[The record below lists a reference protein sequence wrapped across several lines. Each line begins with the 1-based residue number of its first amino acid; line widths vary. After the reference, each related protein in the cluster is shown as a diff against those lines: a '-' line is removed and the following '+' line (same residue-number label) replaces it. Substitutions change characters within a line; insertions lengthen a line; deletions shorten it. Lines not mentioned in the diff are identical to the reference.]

1 MGIIGKA
8 VKGVGGVIVRAF
20 RTVEHSTNATV
31 YWIRDGARDT
41 TTELRTF
48 GRDFFTSLKRI
59 DKKKAPWI
67 LYFIGFM
74 SLVVATMY
82 LMRLFDHFP
91 TLREEMSFGRQLFTI
106 VVGGFLFGQY
116 VFHVMAVFKLSSG
129 MKIAWASMMRTSI
142 SYIFLMIVTESNISS
157 YLPIRVVTYESWI
170 LVAVMLL
177 VILLMFLGKV
187 REFYTPAYLDEIPI
201 SHWLQYIAYRGP
213 LKKAVPASINAPEMT
228 KIGHDIDRRNKTD
241 MRVYP
246 TMIFAI
252 LAIYTAIAFYRL
264 FFMEGVTRD
273 NMISVVMA
281 GAGLVFA
288 IMYVLV
294 TRAYRH
300 NKRDVDLGTD
310 VCEFLE
316 NAVDDGKSNPHIW
329 KMRAEIGTN
338 IKQKVMFLTNFVVL
352 LPAALGV
359 LVYVRGYTDEPETLA
374 LSMMTASFILSSLL
388 ILANINYS
396 KNHERRFIR
405 FSDAT
410 VEFFESVG
418 IAMEGYDKVIG
429 GRNVKLLTFMSIAT
443 LGLFLIPWMC
453 ISMRD
458 FNRHIDQQWN
468 FENNLTEALGLMVQK
483 VRGAGA
489 EAD

>member
-8 VKGVGGVIVRAF
+8 VRSVGGAIVKAF
-20 RTVEHSTNATV
+20 KTVEHSTNATV

-41 TTELRTF
+41 RTELRTF

-59 DKKKAPWI
+59 DRKKAPWI

-91 TLREEMSFGRQLFTI
+91 TLREEMSFGRQLFMI
-106 VVGGFLFGQY
+106 IVGGFLFGQY
-116 VFHVMAVFKLSSG
+116 IFHVIAVFKLSSG
-129 MKIAWASMMRTSI
+129 MKIAWASMMRTSL
-142 SYIFLMIVTESNISS
+142 SYIFLMIITESNISS

-177 VILLMFLGKV
+177 VILLMFLGSV
-187 REFYTPAYLDEIPI
+187 REFYTPAYLDKIPI

-213 LKKAVPASINAPEMT
+213 LKKAMPASIDMPGMT

-264 FFMEGVTRD
+264 FFMAGATRD

-300 NKRDVDLGTD
+300 NKRDVATGTD

-316 NAVDDGKSNPHIW
+316 NAVDDGPSNPLIW
-329 KMRAEIGTN
+329 AIRAEIGTN
-338 IKQKVMFLTNFVVL
+338 IKQKVIFLTNFVAL
-352 LPAALGV
+352 LPAAIGV
-359 LVYVRGYTDEPETLA
+359 LVYVRGYTDDPETLA
-374 LSMMTASFILSSLL
+374 LSLMTLSFVLSSLL

-396 KNHERRFIR
+396 KNHERRYIR
-405 FSDAT
+405 FSNAM
-410 VEFFESVG
+410 VAFFESVG
-418 IAMEGYDKVIG
+418 IAMVGYDKVIG
-429 GRNVKLLTFMSIAT
+429 GRNVKLLTILSLAS
-443 LGLFLIPWMC
+443 LGLFLIPWLC

-468 FENNLTEALGLMVQK
+468 FENNLSEALGLMAQK
-483 VRGAGA
+483 MGISSESSA
-489 EAD
+489 

>member
-1 MGIIGKA
+1 MGIVGKA
-8 VKGVGGVIVRAF
+8 ARLIGGAIVKAF
-20 RTVEHSTNATV
+20 RTVEHTTNATV

-41 TTELRTF
+41 GTELRTF
-48 GRDFFTSLKRI
+48 GKDFFISLKEI
-59 DKKKAPWI
+59 DKKRAPWI

-91 TLREEMSFGRQLFTI
+91 TLREEMSFGRQVFMI
-106 VVGGFLFGQY
+106 VIGGFLFGQY
-116 VFHVMAVFKLSSG
+116 IFHVIAVFKLSSG
-129 MKIAWASMMRTSI
+129 MKIAWASMMRTSL
-142 SYIFLMIVTESNISS
+142 SYIFLMVITESNISS

-170 LVAVMLL
+170 LVGVMLL

-213 LKKAVPASINAPEMT
+213 LKKAMPVSIDAPEMT

-246 TMIFAI
+246 SMIFAI

-264 FFMEGVTRD
+264 FFMEGATRD

-300 NKRDVDLGTD
+300 NKRDVATATD

-316 NAVDDGKSNPHIW
+316 GAVEDGKSNPLIW
-329 KMRAEIGTN
+329 AMRAEIGTN
-338 IKQKVMFLTNFVVL
+338 IKQKVIFLANFVAL

-359 LVYVRGYTDEPETLA
+359 LVYVRGYTDNPETLA

-388 ILANINYS
+388 ILVNINYS
-396 KNHERRFIR
+396 KNHERRYIR
-405 FSDAT
+405 FSNAT
-410 VEFFESVG
+410 VAFFESAG
-418 IAMEGYDKVIG
+418 IAMVGYDKVIG
-429 GRNVKLLTFMSIAT
+429 GRNVKLLTVLSIAT
-443 LGLFLIPWMC
+443 LGLFLIPWLC

-468 FENNLTEALGLMVQK
+468 FENNLSEALGLLIQK
-483 VRGAGA
+483 IRAT
-489 EAD
+489 EERSS

>member
-8 VKGVGGVIVRAF
+8 VRSVGGAIVKAF
-20 RTVEHSTNATV
+20 KTVEHSTNATV

-41 TTELRTF
+41 RTELRTF

-59 DKKKAPWI
+59 DRKKAPWI

-91 TLREEMSFGRQLFTI
+91 TLREEMSFGRQLFMI
-106 VVGGFLFGQY
+106 IVGGFLFGQY
-116 VFHVMAVFKLSSG
+116 IFHVIAVFKLSSG
-129 MKIAWASMMRTSI
+129 MKIAWASMMRTSL
-142 SYIFLMIVTESNISS
+142 SYIFLMIITESNISS

-177 VILLMFLGKV
+177 VILLMFLGSV
-187 REFYTPAYLDEIPI
+187 REFYTPAYLDKIPI

-213 LKKAVPASINAPEMT
+213 LKKAMPASIDMPGMT

-264 FFMEGVTRD
+264 FFMAGATRD

-300 NKRDVDLGTD
+300 NKRDVATGTD

-316 NAVDDGKSNPHIW
+316 NAVDDGPSNPLIW
-329 KMRAEIGTN
+329 AIRAEIGTN
-338 IKQKVMFLTNFVVL
+338 IKQKVIFLTNFVAL
-352 LPAALGV
+352 LPAAIGV
-359 LVYVRGYTDEPETLA
+359 LIYVRGYTDDPETLA
-374 LSMMTASFILSSLL
+374 LSLMTLSFVLSSLL

-396 KNHERRFIR
+396 KNHERRYIR
-405 FSDAT
+405 FSNAM
-410 VEFFESVG
+410 VAFFESVG
-418 IAMEGYDKVIG
+418 IAMVGYDKVIG
-429 GRNVKLLTFMSIAT
+429 GRNVKLLTILSIAS
-443 LGLFLIPWMC
+443 LGLFLIPWLC

-468 FENNLTEALGLMVQK
+468 FENNLSEALGLMAQK
-483 VRGAGA
+483 MGISSESSA
-489 EAD
+489 

>member
-8 VKGVGGVIVRAF
+8 VRSVGGAIVKAF
-20 RTVEHSTNATV
+20 KTVEHSTNATV

-41 TTELRTF
+41 RTELRTF

-59 DKKKAPWI
+59 DRKKAPWI

-91 TLREEMSFGRQLFTI
+91 TLREEMSFGRQLFMI
-106 VVGGFLFGQY
+106 IVGGFLFGQY
-116 VFHVMAVFKLSSG
+116 IFHVIAVFKLSSG
-129 MKIAWASMMRTSI
+129 MKIAWASMMRTSL
-142 SYIFLMIVTESNISS
+142 SYIFLMIITESNISS

-177 VILLMFLGKV
+177 VILLMFLGSV
-187 REFYTPAYLDEIPI
+187 REFYTPAYLDKIPI

-213 LKKAVPASINAPEMT
+213 LKKAMPASIDMPGMT

-264 FFMEGVTRD
+264 FFMAGATRD

-300 NKRDVDLGTD
+300 NKSDVATGTD

-316 NAVDDGKSNPHIW
+316 NAVDDGPSNPLIW
-329 KMRAEIGTN
+329 AIRAEIGTN
-338 IKQKVMFLTNFVVL
+338 IKQKVIFLTNFVAL
-352 LPAALGV
+352 LPAAIGV
-359 LVYVRGYTDEPETLA
+359 LVYVRGYTDDPETLA
-374 LSMMTASFILSSLL
+374 LSLMTLSFVLSSLL

-396 KNHERRFIR
+396 KNHERRYIR
-405 FSDAT
+405 FSNAM
-410 VEFFESVG
+410 VAFFESVG
-418 IAMEGYDKVIG
+418 IAMVGYDKVIG
-429 GRNVKLLTFMSIAT
+429 GRNVKLLTILSIASF
-443 LGLFLIPWMC
+443 GLFLIPWLC

-468 FENNLTEALGLMVQK
+468 FENNLSEALGLMAQK
-483 VRGAGA
+483 MGISSESSA
-489 EAD
+489 